1 MTLNQI
7 NKIRMFGATNT
18 VLISNSSL
26 YASSEALILT
36 QQKLAANLAELE
48 SYRQV
53 QEQNTSG
60 LTLSK
65 ENLREDVENLVLR
78 ISVSLVAYATATAD
92 VNLKR
97 MARYTPSKLAKI
109 SDVVLCDIAANMI
122 RMATPVLA
130 GLEVY
135 FVTQAELD
143 ALQQKTADFKISI
156 PQNRVATSS
165 RKASTATID
174 RLIRETNN
182 ILRDEIDPLIQPF
195 QFMNPDFY
203 RQYKNA
209 RIIIDY
215 TGRGPRTEA
224 AEPVA
229 DSEQPTER

>member
-7 NKIRMFGATNT
+7 NKIRMFGATNA

-26 YASSEALILT
+26 YASLEVLILK
-36 QQKLAANLAELE
+36 QQKLAANLGELE

-78 ISVSLVAYATATAD
+78 ISVSLVAHATATDAI
-92 VNLKR
+92 NLKR
-97 MARYTPSKLAKI
+97 MAKYTPSKLAKV

-130 GLEVY
+130 ELEVY

-156 PQNRVATSS
+156 TNRVASSS

-182 ILRDEIDPLIQPF
+182 ILRDEIDPLSQPF
-195 QFMNPDFY
+195 QFINPDFY

-229 DSEQPTER
+229 APEQPTES